1 MKKEKIIVAIIS
13 MVAILLI
20 LPLIFLKTAEPHE
33 FMGITMI
40 LFFAINPIATAV
52 INLMFGKHMKK
63 MWWLPVLFSII
74 FLLSYWVVLEEI
86 IFDLTIYAVIYLFIG
101 FIAMFISNALYSR
114 RKKWG
119 NL

>member
-1 MKKEKIIVAIIS
+1 MEKKKIIVAIIS
-13 MVAILLI
+13 MLAILLI
-20 LPLIFLKTAEPHE
+20 LPLIFLKTAESHE

-40 LFFAINPIATAV
+40 LFFAINPIATAI

-86 IFDLTIYAVIYLFIG
+86 IFDLTIYAISYFVIG
-101 FIAMFISNALYSR
+101 FIFMFISKFVA
-114 RKKWG
+114 RKIK
-119 NL
+119 

>member
-40 LFFAINPIATAV
+40 LFFAINPLATAV

-74 FLLSYWVVLEEI
+74 FLLSY
-86 IFDLTIYAVIYLFIG
+86 F
-101 FIAMFISNALYSR
+101 
-114 RKKWG
+114 
-119 NL
+119 